1 MTEEQLAEFQ
11 QKMLELGESITYF
24 CETFEVMLEKVASQM
39 TEVCETFEVMLEE
52 VCETFEVMLEK
63 VASQMTEVCIALN
76 QQVADIYLEYGVSNI
91 VELVYKVKE
100 QGEYD
105 ET

>member
-11 QKMLELGESITYF
+11 QKMLELGESIT
-24 CETFEVMLEKVASQM
+24 K
-39 TEVCETFEVMLEE
+39 VCETFEVMLEE
-52 VCETFEVMLEK
+52 A
-63 VASQMTEVCIALN
+63 ASQMTEFCIALN
-76 QQVADIYLEYGVSNI
+76 QQVADICLEYGVSNI

>member
-11 QKMLELGESITYF
+11 QKMLELGESIT
-24 CETFEVMLEKVASQM
+24 K
-39 TEVCETFEVMLEE
+39 VCETFEVMLDE
-52 VCETFEVMLEK
+52 M
-63 VASQMTEVCIALN
+63 ASQMTEFCIALN
-76 QQVADIYLEYGVSNI
+76 QQVADICLEYGVSNI

>member
-11 QKMLELGESITYF
+11 QKMLELGESIT
-24 CETFEVMLEKVASQM
+24 K
-39 TEVCETFEVMLEE
+39 VCETFEVMLDE
-52 VCETFEVMLEK
+52 M
-63 VASQMTEVCIALN
+63 ASQMTEFCIALN
-76 QQVADIYLEYGVSNI
+76 QQVADICLEYGVSNI
-91 VELVYKVKE
+91 DELVYLVYKVKE

>member
-1 MTEEQLAEFQ
+1 MTEEQLAEFL
-11 QKMLELGESITYF
+11 LELGESIT
-24 CETFEVMLEKVASQM
+24 K
-39 TEVCETFEVMLEE
+39 VCETFEVMLEE

-76 QQVADIYLEYGVSNI
+76 QQVADICLEYGVSNI

>member
-11 QKMLELGESITYF
+11 QKMLELGESIT
-24 CETFEVMLEKVASQM
+24 K
-39 TEVCETFEVMLEE
+39 VCETFEM
-52 VCETFEVMLEK
+52 MLEK

-76 QQVADIYLEYGVSNI
+76 QQVADICLEYGVSNI
-91 VELVYKVKE
+91 DELAYKVKE

>member
-11 QKMLELGESITYF
+11 QKMLELGESITKV
-24 CETFEVMLEKVASQM
+24 CETFEVMLEKVASQ
-39 TEVCETFEVMLEE
+39 
-52 VCETFEVMLEK
+52 MLEK

-76 QQVADIYLEYGVSNI
+76 QQVADICLEYGVSNI
-91 VELVYKVKE
+91 DELVYKVKE
-100 QGEYD
+100 QGEYN

>member
-11 QKMLELGESITYF
+11 QKMLELGESIT
-24 CETFEVMLEKVASQM
+24 K
-39 TEVCETFEVMLEE
+39 VCETFEA
-52 VCETFEVMLEK
+52 MLEK

-76 QQVADIYLEYGVSNI
+76 QQVADICLEYGVSNI
-91 VELVYKVKE
+91 DELVYKVKE
-100 QGEYD
+100 QGEYN

>member
-11 QKMLELGESITYF
+11 QKMLELGESITKV
-24 CETFEVMLEKVASQM
+24 CETFEVMLEEVASQM
-39 TEVCETFEVMLEE
+39 TEVCETFEVMLDE
-52 VCETFEVMLEK
+52 M
-63 VASQMTEVCIALN
+63 ASQMTEFCIALN
-76 QQVADIYLEYGVSNI
+76 QQVADICLEYGVSNI